1 MFDFF
6 CGMSEN
12 LLAIE
17 KSRFFLFVET
27 APSQNRKNRYA
38 RAICCEWS
46 LKGAVAL
53 EKMKA
58 YF

>member
-17 KSRFFLFVET
+17 KSRFFLFAKT
-27 APSQNRKNRYA
+27 TPGRNRKDW
-38 RAICCEWS
+38 ICPRQMLRIIPPKVLWR
-46 LKGAVAL
+46 LKR
-53 EKMKA
+53 
-58 YF
+58 